1 MSTAPSSMVKTNRDA
16 IINAINLICEHRDAA
31 TRLHISSIS
40 GLRRQIVDDHLK
52 TLKTEGLIR
61 MVMAG
66 WYAPVDQEPDRPVS
80 TTNLPCGRIKI
91 EVGDDVVDLNPR
103 EAFNLA
109 KQLAGLFLA
118 FRAGV

>member
-1 MSTAPSSMVKTNRDA
+1 MNDMMTPKSNREA
-16 IINAINLICEHRDAA
+16 VLAAINMICEHRDAA
-31 TRLHISSIS
+31 TRLQISSIS

-52 TLKTEGLIR
+52 TLKSEGQIR

-66 WYAPVDQEPDRPVS
+66 WYAPVDQDPDRPVS
-80 TTNLPCGRIKI
+80 TTNLPRGRVKI

-109 KQLAGLFLA
+109 KQLAGLLLA
-118 FRAGV
+118 FRVGV